1 MPWSHTTAQISILT
15 SNMASPSVARINLS
29 QIHAFAQSYRQI
41 ALAPQRSAAAAAA
54 AVGSRHFLLAPS
66 GLPARVR
73 EFQSNLGG
81 ASATL
86 PSVRAL
92 TELFNSKTKDA
103 VQASTPQVRIQC
115 RIVAPD
121 AIRPFIHIFVTA
133 GL

>member
-1 MPWSHTTAQISILT
+1 
-15 SNMASPSVARINLS
+15 MASPSVARINLS

-54 AVGSRHFLLAPS
+54 VVASRNFLLAPS

-73 EFQSNLGG
+73 EFQGNLGG

-92 TELFNSKTKDA
+92 TELFHYKTNDA
-103 VQASTPQVRIQC
+103 VKAITPQV
-115 RIVAPD
+115 
-121 AIRPFIHIFVTA
+121 
-133 GL
+133 